1 MTLDGFSTLKGAV
14 RRLVVCSAVL
24 VVAPATPAQDTSST
38 TGGGEPRYE
47 LEAFVRG
54 RAETRN
60 GVGDN
65 PQREDG
71 FGISRLR
78 LNFTV
83 RPSKMFRFFVQA
95 QDSRVAGL
103 AKGRNPRAFKDSL
116 DFRQGYVEFGRT
128 DGTFQLSVG
137 RRELNFID
145 GRLLGSRDWHNISPM
160 WDGSMLTLH
169 RGQDSVNLLAVTQVD
184 VLDGFNLPSRKR
196 FLHGMFG
203 SISSWADGQT
213 VEPFFLTTRRPRDL
227 ESNLGGMLRTAGSRF
242 VGKFHTSFDYQVI
255 LATQWGG
262 ERDYPHRAWMGVWEI
277 GKTFESAPTSP
288 RVGVEWNY
296 ASGDRDPEDG
306 RSGTFDTLF
315 PSPHGRFG
323 EQDIASHRNIK
334 MLIAGVDLHP
344 RKSLRIDLDFLD
356 MRLASLQ
363 DGLYQ
368 LNFRRRIAPPPGG
381 AESGFVG
388 SELDLVV
395 RYRPVSRVELR
406 FGVSRFFPGEFV
418 TRNLPGGESQTFVN
432 AIITLR
438 L

>member
-1 MTLDGFSTLKGAV
+1 M
-14 RRLVVCSAVL
+14 RHLVVCTAVF
-24 VVAPATPAQDTSST
+24 VVASGASGQDTGSAAGDS
-38 TGGGEPRYE
+38 EPRYE
-47 LEAFVRG
+47 LEAVVRL

-60 GVGDN
+60 GGGDN

-71 FGISRLR
+71 FGISRLQ

-83 RPSKMFRFFVQA
+83 RPSKSVRFFVQA

-103 AKGRNPRAFKDSL
+103 ARGRNARSFKDPL

-128 DGTFQLSVG
+128 DGAFQLSFG
-137 RRELNFID
+137 RRELDFID
-145 GRLLGSRDWHNISPM
+145 GRLLGRRGWHNISPM

-169 RGQDSVNLLAVTQVD
+169 RGKDSVHLLAVTQVD
-184 VLDGFNLPSRKR
+184 VLEGLNLPSRNR

-203 SISSWADGQT
+203 SIGSWADGQT

-242 VGKFHTSFDYQVI
+242 VGKFHKNFDYQVI

-262 ERDYPHRAWMGVWEI
+262 ERDYPHRAWMGVWEV
-277 GKTFESAPTSP
+277 GKTFESAPSRP
-288 RVGVEWNY
+288 RLGVEWNY
-296 ASGDRDPEDG
+296 ASGDRDPDDG

-381 AESGFVG
+381 ATSGFVG
-388 SELDLVV
+388 SEIDLVV
-395 RYRPVSRVELR
+395 RYRPVSRIELR
-406 FGVSRFFPGEFV
+406 FGISRFFAGEFV
-418 TRNLPGGESQTFVN
+418 TRNLPGGESQTFLN
-432 AIITLR
+432 TAITLR